1 MKSSD
6 WKGHL
11 APRLLEQL
19 RFIMEVDRLKTV
31 LRGSRLAD
39 GSRHEN
45 TAEHSW
51 HLTLCALVLQEYA
64 AGPVDI
70 NRVVK
75 MLILHDVVEIES
87 GDTSLFDIE
96 QGVTQA
102 QREQAAASRLFGLL
116 PGDQGATFRALW
128 EEFETIG
135 TVDARFAKALDRF
148 QPILLDHAVGGGT
161 WVDFDVDEARLRK
174 LVSPIKQGAPKL
186 WAAAEAIFADAVA
199 KGWLKPSDLG
209 TPTTDT

>member
-1 MKSSD
+1 MKSND
-6 WKGHL
+6 WKEQL
-11 APRLLEQL
+11 AHRLQEQL
-19 RFIMEVDRLKTV
+19 RFVMEVDRLKSVT
-31 LRGSRLAD
+31 RGSRLAD

-70 NRVVK
+70 DRVVK

-87 GDTSLFDIE
+87 GDTPIFDME
-96 QGVTQA
+96 HGVTQV

-116 PGDQGATFRALW
+116 PDDQRDMFRALW
-128 EEFETIG
+128 EEFEAIG

-161 WVDFDVDEARLRK
+161 WIDFDVDEARLRQ
-174 LVSPIKQGAPKL
+174 LVSPIKHGAPKL

-199 KGWLKPSDLG
+199 KGWLRASDLG
-209 TPTTDT
+209 HSGLE